1 MMRLSTML
9 RVDRTI
15 DDAGSSPVAERIV
28 SAWPHDAGS
37 LGFVRSSANFIYAF
51 SHGGAEYVLRLADA
65 AERKLDELAAE
76 AALMRWLAKQ
86 GVPTPCP
93 FSSLKGRDVETV
105 TTDIG
110 TFHAMALPVL
120 EGTVVDLDEF
130 DPPRARAWGEAL
142 GRLHAA
148 LDACP
153 PDLAA
158 QWPTWRD
165 QLERLRPL
173 LHDRPDA
180 VRFELDEVAALLGAL
195 PEEPGSFGLIHGDFE
210 PDNLVWQGLAVQLFD
225 FDACARGWRLADA
238 AFALRDRF
246 AAGTR
251 TEDPIV
257 SAFLSGCADAGPIGA
272 YDAPGDMPH
281 FVRWANL
288 LTYGSMVRALD
299 LDEDPGHPDWMNGL
313 IGRLRDRVAA
323 YERSLSAETP

>member
-15 DDAGSSPVAERIV
+15 DDAGSSPIAERIV

-37 LGFVRSSANFIYAF
+37 LGFVRSSANVIYAF
-51 SHGGAEYVLRLADA
+51 SHGDAEYVLRFADD
-65 AERKLDELAAE
+65 AERGVGELAAE
-76 AALMRWLAKQ
+76 AALMTWLANR
-86 GVPTPCP
+86 GVPTPSP
-93 FSSLKGRDVETV
+93 LPSLQGRAVETI
-105 TTDIG
+105 TTSLG
-110 TFHAMALPVL
+110 TFHALALPIL
-120 EGTVVDLDEF
+120 NGTVLDLDGF
-130 DPPRARAWGEAL
+130 DQPRARAWGEAM

-180 VRFELDEVAALLGAL
+180 VRAELDGVAALLGAL

-210 PDNLVWQGLAVQLFD
+210 PDNLVWQGSSVQLFD

-246 AAGTR
+246 AAGTGA
-251 TEDPIV
+251 EDPIV
-257 SAFLSGCADAGPIGA
+257 GAFLDGCAATGPAGA
-272 YDAPGDMPH
+272 YDATGPLSH

-288 LTYGSMVRALD
+288 LTYGSIVRALD
-299 LDEDPGHPDWMNGL
+299 LDEDAGHPDWMNGL
-313 IGRLRDRVAA
+313 VARLRDRMED
-323 YERSLSAETP
+323 YEHSLSAEAP

>member
-15 DDAGSSPVAERIV
+15 DDAGSSPVAARIV

-51 SHGGAEYVLRLADA
+51 SHGGAEYVLRFADG
-65 AERKLDELAAE
+65 AERGVGELAAE
-76 AALMRWLAKQ
+76 AALMNWLANR
-86 GVPTPCP
+86 GVPTPRP
-93 FSSLKGRDVETV
+93 LLSRRGRDVETV
-105 TTDIG
+105 VTDLC

-130 DPPRARAWGEAL
+130 DQTRARAWGEAL

-158 QWPTWRD
+158 QWPTWHD

-180 VRFELDEVAALLGAL
+180 VRTELDDVAALLGAL
-195 PEEPGSFGLIHGDFE
+195 PEEPGPFGLIHGDFE
-210 PDNLVWQGLAVQLFD
+210 PDNLVWQGSSVHLFD
-225 FDACARGWRLADA
+225 FDACARGWRLADV

-246 AAGTR
+246 ALGDGA
-251 TEDPIV
+251 EDPIV
-257 SAFLSGCADAGPIGA
+257 GAFLEGCADAGPAGA
-272 YDAPGDMPH
+272 YEATGELPN

-288 LTYGSMVRALD
+288 LTYGAMVGALD
-299 LDEDPGHPDWMNGL
+299 LDEDRGHPDWMNGL

-323 YERSLSAETP
+323 YERSLSVGTP